1 MKNNSK
7 NIHHGDSKFHF
18 YKELPNKKFN
28 KTLNDQN
35 KNFNDISYK
44 NNLNKKIEPKRYHKR
59 NLKKI
64 NKSYNHK
71 MPKYFKNNFD
81 LNEINDEI
89 DDISNHQKK
98 EFKTI
103 NINIHNDNN
112 NNKALY
118 NKVNLNTINQE
129 KSTIDQNII
138 INSINEIRLPREL
151 YDISCDI
158 IQYK

>member
-1 MKNNSK
+1 MKNNPK
-7 NIHHGDSKFHF
+7 NIPHGDLKFRF

-44 NNLNKKIEPKRYHKR
+44 NNLNKKIESKRYHKR

-64 NKSYNHK
+64 SKSYNHK

-103 NINIHNDNN
+103 NINIHNDNS

-129 KSTIDQNII
+129 KSKIDQNII

>member
-1 MKNNSK
+1 
-7 NIHHGDSKFHF
+7 
-18 YKELPNKKFN
+18 
-28 KTLNDQN
+28 
-35 KNFNDISYK
+35 
-44 NNLNKKIEPKRYHKR
+44 
-59 NLKKI
+59 
-64 NKSYNHK
+64 